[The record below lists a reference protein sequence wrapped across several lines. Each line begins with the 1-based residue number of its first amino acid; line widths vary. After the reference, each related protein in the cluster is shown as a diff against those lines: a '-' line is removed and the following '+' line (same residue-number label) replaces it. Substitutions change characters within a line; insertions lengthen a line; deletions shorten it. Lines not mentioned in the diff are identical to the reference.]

1 MSEADD
7 LLRERVEEARSGLER
22 QIAATMAI
30 LAVLLA
36 VDSLFGYCVY
46 IEEILN

>member
-30 LAVLLA
+30 LALLLA
-36 VDSLFGYCVY
+36 IDSLFGHRAHT
-46 IEEILN
+46 E